1 MWLFKVIV
9 DINTFKISYATL
21 KINDYMV
28 GHERWQVRKSE
39 VWRQIMR
46 VYKKLD
52 ALPFRYL
59 NQMLK

>member
-28 GHERWQVRKSE
+28 GHVRWQVRRSE
-39 VWRQIMR
+39 IWRQIMR

-52 ALPFRYL
+52 TLPFR
-59 NQMLK
+59 